1 MGSLHVFH
9 AQVIRFD
16 VEDGCIYLDCVA
28 EGSGEPF
35 SLVVAAPSDSWR
47 LLGLTALERWA
58 SRSAPLRL
66 TRVNTESGW
75 RLSLFDG
82 STRAVFDLVGEF
94 PPQAPTLGDQA
105 A

>member
-1 MGSLHVFH
+1 MEDLHVFH

-16 VEDGCIYLDCVA
+16 VDGGSIYLDCVA

-35 SLVVAAPSDSWR
+35 SLVVASPAYCWR
-47 LLGLTALERWA
+47 LVGLASLERWA
-58 SRSAPLRL
+58 NRSAPLRL
-66 TRVNTESGW
+66 TRVNTGSGW
-75 RLSLFDG
+75 RLSLYDG
-82 STRAVFDLVGEF
+82 STRAVFDLLAEY